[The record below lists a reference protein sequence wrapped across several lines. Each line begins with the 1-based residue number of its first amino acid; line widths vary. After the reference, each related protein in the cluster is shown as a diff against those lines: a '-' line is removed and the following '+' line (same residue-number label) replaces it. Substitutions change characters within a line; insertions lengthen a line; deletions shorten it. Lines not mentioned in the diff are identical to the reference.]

1 MVLDGS
7 SACAC
12 ASELLVRHSGVVS
25 ARLASTSNVRTDGG
39 KMETA
44 GKDRMSQCLSG
55 LLSAN
60 TWEKYSAPPKLDA
73 NLKGAGSVLRWPAV
87 ENSCPPQRNVQTL
100 TVATT
105 KTTN

>member
-1 MVLDGS
+1 MGLSWGDLLLTPDISSGRVAGLCTCPSVVLDGS

-25 ARLASTSNVRTDGG
+25 ARLASTSIVRTDGG

-60 TWEKYSAPPKLDA
+60 T
-73 NLKGAGSVLRWPAV
+73 
-87 ENSCPPQRNVQTL
+87 
-100 TVATT
+100 
-105 KTTN
+105 